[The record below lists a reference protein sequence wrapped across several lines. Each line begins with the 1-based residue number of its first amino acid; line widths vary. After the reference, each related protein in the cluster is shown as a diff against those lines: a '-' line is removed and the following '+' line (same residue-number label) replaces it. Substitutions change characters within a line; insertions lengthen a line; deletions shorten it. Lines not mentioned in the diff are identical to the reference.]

1 MNLTLLILKRIVVF
15 LVLLITL
22 GACKDDPVVID
33 PPIIEPPVVVNT
45 DSAQYGTP
53 FANVPDARDAVI
65 YQVNM
70 RSFSNNRNFQGVIA
84 RLDSIRALGVNVIY
98 LMPIFPVGALKSI
111 NSPYCIKDYQS
122 VSSQF
127 GTLKD
132 LRTLIDGAHSRG
144 ISVILD
150 WVANHTSWDNAWI
163 NTPAWYVQN
172 TAGLIQSPN
181 GWNDVAQ
188 LNFNNTDMRKAMIK
202 AMKNWVLAANCD
214 GFRCDYADGPPANF
228 WKQAIDTLRNIKT
241 HKLLIMAEGSRADH
255 FNAGFDF
262 TFGFGFYGQLK
273 SIFSSN
279 QPVTN
284 IDNLNNTEY
293 TNAGTNNMVVRYL
306 TNHDVNSSDGTALD
320 LFGGKSGSMAAFV
333 VVAYMKGVPMIYN
346 GQEVGTSYRLTF
358 PFTGTPINWN
368 QNQSMVEEYK
378 KIITFRNKSVAI
390 RRGILTSYSNAGIC
404 AFTKTI
410 DTETVFVVSNL
421 RNSTINYT
429 LPPTVAG
436 TVWKDAYTGTSV
448 EFNTQLTLSPYLYQ
462 VFTK

>member
-70 RSFSNNRNFQGVIA
+70 RSFSNTRNFQGVIA

-122 VSSQF
+122 VNSQF

-404 AFTKTI
+404 AFAKTI